1 MRRVW
6 SQEPDAPWL
15 WVLGSLLPTCSE
27 PWTSHL
33 TSLGPSFCTCNAQ
46 SECPLSHPL
55 RGRPWGLSA
64 LTLVKSFEH
73 FGESKPA
80 SGVRRL
86 LLLFCFSSCHC
97 LQVADLVRD
106 GAPGQG
112 PPAPG
117 EPTLP
122 P

>member
-46 SECPLSHPL
+46 RVNVPCPIPQ
-55 RGRPWGLSA
+55 RQAVEVERIN
-64 LTLVKSFEH
+64 TCKEF
-73 FGESKPA
+73 
-80 SGVRRL
+80 
-86 LLLFCFSSCHC
+86 
-97 LQVADLVRD
+97 
-106 GAPGQG
+106 
-112 PPAPG
+112 
-117 EPTLP
+117 
-122 P
+122 